1 MASKMIRIII
11 IICHRHRSL
20 FIIIV
25 IVIVII
31 TITIS
36 TDNEIDHSDENGIGG
51 EGGLKIRKDGS
62 IVEQQC
68 NGVSTMQH
76 A

>member
-51 EGGLKIRKDGS
+51 VGGHEYKKGWKH
-62 IVEQQC
+62 C
-68 NGVSTMQH
+68 GAAM
-76 A
+76 